1 MQRVAAGEKRQ
12 TTIWFAADW
21 HYMIVKLMRIEDGES
36 YFMDLIDGE
45 INNNPVVPLK
55 IVTE

>member
-1 MQRVAAGEKRQ
+1 
-12 TTIWFAADW
+12 
-21 HYMIVKLMRIEDGES
+21 MIVKLMRIEDGES

-45 INNNPVVPLK
+45 INNKPVAPLK